1 MVEMNDIGRYVL
13 LASCPLQKGIAAR
26 LTQFVYDMGSEI
38 IDYDQYV
45 DIANHHFFC
54 RMEWDAPSRTMQHN
68 EVLTRFQ
75 AEIVAPFDL
84 SWDLRLNDRP
94 QRLAVFVT
102 RELAHL
108 YMLIMKCIS
117 GQWNASIELII
128 SNHPDLSPEAA
139 RFGIPYHHLPV
150 DKHNKGEQEQR
161 QLALLKDHQVDLV
174 ILARYMQVVS
184 DQIIRPYENR
194 IINIHHSMLPSFS
207 GAKPYHQAHARGVK
221 LIGATSHYV
230 TEDLDEGPIITQEVR
245 AVDHRKSVDELITMG
260 RDLEA
265 NALARAVGLHIHSR
279 IIVNNDRTIIFD

>member
-150 DKHNKGEQEQR
+150 DKKG
-161 QLALLKDHQVDLV
+161 
-174 ILARYMQVVS
+174 
-184 DQIIRPYENR
+184 
-194 IINIHHSMLPSFS
+194 FS
-207 GAKPYHQAHARGVK
+207 GEEYTISTDVLAYEDMGIGLDDQSFKGVK
-221 LIGATSHYV
+221 RDAVPIGDRIFRMPYFDSNGRMTIQQWNTASLGVDYRIGPRETKIE
-230 TEDLDEGPIITQEVR
+230 TFTFDLPEDITPG
-245 AVDHRKSVDELITMG
+245 ELIVT
-260 RDLEA
+260 
-265 NALARAVGLHIHSR
+265 ARLYYSKLVSSVGKLLNVPEEEYEPILVNEHSTK
-279 IIVNNDRTIIFD
+279 IEIFD